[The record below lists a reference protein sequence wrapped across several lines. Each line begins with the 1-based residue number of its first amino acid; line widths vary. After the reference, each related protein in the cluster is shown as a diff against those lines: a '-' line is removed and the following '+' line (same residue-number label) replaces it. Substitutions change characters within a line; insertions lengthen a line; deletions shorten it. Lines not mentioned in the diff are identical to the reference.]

1 MRDTIIFAAPRAPHP
16 LDTGAAI
23 RVQRLA
29 TGLSGAFD
37 VTFLTYRHHPDSPLH
52 RTRAEFREVLG
63 EMEVVMVPEVPAL
76 PGEAARRRGEFRSL
90 FSADSWT
97 WRHYRRPR
105 FRDVAASIAR
115 EQDAS
120 LIHFD
125 DPAVALPGKVPELIN
140 VLAAHNVE
148 HRVIKGE
155 SAGASLR
162 RKVVNAMEW
171 RKVRREER
179 SVWRSM
185 DLCLAVSDVDAG
197 AMRAAGARRV
207 GICPVGTDP
216 VERARLPRRAAGEP
230 LEILFVGVG
239 GYPPNARGVAWF
251 VSNVMPRIQA
261 ETPAILNV
269 VGRRPPMPV
278 ELPGVAY
285 VGSVPELRPW
295 YERAHLV
302 VVPIF
307 EGSGQ
312 RQKIVEAMAYGRPVV
327 STPVGAEGLPVN
339 AGEHYVEASDPA
351 AFAEA
356 VVEVGLMCESPD
368 GELARMLDAAR
379 GAIEYA
385 FWPNVVGDLIER
397 YQAEIAQAR
406 GVAAGRGAA

>member
-23 RVQRLA
+23 RVHRLA

-52 RTRAEFREVLG
+52 RTREELREVLG
-63 EMEVVMVPEVPAL
+63 EMKVVMVPEVPLL
-76 PGEAARRRGEFRSL
+76 PSEAARRWGELRSL
-90 FSADSWT
+90 FSPHSWT
-97 WRHYRRPR
+97 WRHYHLSR
-105 FRDVAASIAR
+105 FRETAGSLAR
-115 EQDAS
+115 ERAAA

-125 DPAVALPGKVPELIN
+125 DPTVALPGKVPELIN

-148 HRVIKGE
+148 YRVIKGE

-162 RKVVNAMEW
+162 RKVVNAVEW
-171 RKVRREER
+171 RKLRREER

-185 DLCLAVSDVDAG
+185 DLCLAVSEVDAG
-197 AMRAAGARRV
+197 AMRAGGARRV

-216 VERARLPRRAAGEP
+216 VERAPLPRRAPGEP

-239 GYPPNARGVAWF
+239 EYPPNARGIAWF
-251 VSNVMPRIQA
+251 VSNVMPLIGA
-261 ETPAILNV
+261 ETPASFKV
-269 VGRRPPMPV
+269 VGRPPPKRV
-278 ELPGVAY
+278 EGPGVTY

-295 YERAHLV
+295 YERAHVV

-327 STPVGAEGLPVN
+327 STPLGAEGLPVV
-339 AGEHYVEASDPA
+339 AGEHYVEAAEPT
-351 AFAEA
+351 AFAQA
-356 VVEVGLMCESPD
+356 VVQLGRGCEAPE
-368 GELARMLDAAR
+368 GELASMLEAAR

-397 YQAEIAQAR
+397 YRGEIARAR
-406 GVAAGRGAA
+406 GEAAEKSAA